1 MLGTYWLFRS
11 FMGESAEA
19 ATFLLGNLS
28 VQDFCPCGNL
38 LNAFS
43 LNLSFY
49 ILWNDKVEH
58 VFNLGMQ
65 AKQIL
70 GP

>member
-1 MLGTYWLFRS
+1 MLGIYWHFSSFR
-11 FMGESAEA
+11 GKNVEA
-19 ATFLLGNLS
+19 AVFLLDNLS
-28 VQDFCPCGNL
+28 VQVVCPCGNL

-49 ILWNDKVEH
+49 ILWDDKVEH
-58 VFNLGMQ
+58 VCNLGMQ
-65 AKQIL
+65 AKQML